1 MFEIRLLDTAV
12 QDLAKLDQAVARR
25 IVSRLRWL
33 GENMRQVRREPL
45 TGNLTGFYKF
55 RVGDYR
61 IIYQILEAEQVIM
74 VHQIGHRREVYR

>member
-25 IVSRLRWL
+25 IIGRLRWL
-33 GENMRQVRREPL
+33 GENIHQVRREPL
-45 TGNLTGFYKF
+45 AGNLAGLFKF

-61 IIYQILEAEQVIM
+61 VIYQMLEAEQVIV